1 MWAAL
6 AGGNP
11 DEGKRR
17 KTFALCLLDLSFAG
31 KFINIGAATANIRT
45 QLPVPMETEDQI
57 ALQKSAEPSAPD

>member
-11 DEGKRR
+11 DEGMRR
-17 KTFALCLLDLSFAG
+17 KTFALCLFAFTFAG
-31 KFINIGAATANIRT
+31 KFINIGVATANIRT